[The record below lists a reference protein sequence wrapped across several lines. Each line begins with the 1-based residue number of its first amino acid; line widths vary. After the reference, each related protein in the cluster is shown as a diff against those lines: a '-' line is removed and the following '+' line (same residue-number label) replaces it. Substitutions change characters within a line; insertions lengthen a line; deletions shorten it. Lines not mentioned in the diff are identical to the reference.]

1 MLIERS
7 GELVMRAEI
16 TDALWPQDLDVDV
29 EQGLNHCIKEIR
41 AALGDKA
48 ESPRYVQTLPRRGY
62 RMLAEVQGLRGL
74 PTAGPSDEVT
84 VPAPVAGSGLREA
97 PGNEDDEPVGFG
109 KGFE

>member
-1 MLIERS
+1 MLAERS
-7 GELVMRAEI
+7 GELVTRAEI

-74 PTAGPSDEVT
+74 PPAAPSDEMRVE
-84 VPAPVAGSGLREA
+84 AEAAGSGHREA
-97 PGNEDDEPVGFG
+97 PRDEDDEPVGFG